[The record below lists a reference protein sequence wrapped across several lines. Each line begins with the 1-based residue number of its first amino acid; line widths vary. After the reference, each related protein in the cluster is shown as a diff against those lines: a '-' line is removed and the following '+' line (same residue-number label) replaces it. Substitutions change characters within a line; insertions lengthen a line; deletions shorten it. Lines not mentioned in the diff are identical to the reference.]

1 MHIDQDKET
10 LDRKVKRVN
19 FQFGDCFLKRDAS
32 KEGDVFDGP
41 FNGLFFQLL
50 GYIRRQEAAAGIK
63 SEGVLM
69 DAGNS
74 AVAAAAAGWVT
85 TPIGARFIVCCSQT
99 GSMVATSDHCVA
111 IWADVV
117 KTRLQVSGANA
128 QVFAYKGYIDCGAIL
143 FWLQACHAAAL

>member
-1 MHIDQDKET
+1 MT
-10 LDRKVKRVN
+10 LLLSIRLFVRLIFWQQHNLCWHDIVSQVWI
-19 FQFGDCFLKRDAS
+19 
-32 KEGDVFDGP
+32 P